1 MICVTRFKLL
11 LSSAVLAWS
20 QSADAQN
27 YSSHALRLI
36 VPLAEADA
44 PGLVSRRPVRGQ
56 GAQAAGYYKVADGA
70 TQYPTKSI
78 RLIVPLAPGGGNDG
92 AARIVGHR
100 LGEALGEQVIIDNR
114 PGGGSI
120 IASELMLKAPPDGH
134 TLYLV
139 STVFTVA
146 PSLHPKLSFDSMRD
160 FAPLTRLTIAPG
172 ALIVHPALPV
182 REVKDLVALAKAR
195 PGHITFGSAGLG
207 TGSHLGGEL
216 FNLLAGI
223 KLLHVPYKGSALAT
237 TSVLSG
243 ETAVAFT
250 NPFAS
255 LPHIKS
261 GRLRMV
267 AVTTAQRWPLLPA
280 IPTIA
285 ESGVPG
291 YEILIWNG
299 LVVHAATP
307 PAIVARLHREL
318 ARILAAPALS
328 ELLATDGS
336 RVMVESP
343 AAFGTFL
350 KNEIAKWHRV
360 VREAGITASQIKKVI
375 HRQGRQGRSEASPCF
390 ALVFPLRPLRYKIG

>member
-1 MICVTRFKLL
+1 M
-11 LSSAVLAWS
+11 AVLLVAS
-20 QSADAQN
+20 TAFAQN
-27 YSSHALRLI
+27 FPNH
-36 VPLAEADA
+36 PL
-44 PGLVSRRPVRGQ
+44 
-56 GAQAAGYYKVADGA
+56 
-70 TQYPTKSI
+70 

-100 LGEALGEQVIIDNR
+100 LGEALGEQVIVDNR

-120 IASELMLKAPPDGH
+120 IASELTLKAPPDGH
-134 TLYLV
+134 TLYLI

-146 PSLHPKLSFDSMRD
+146 PSLQVKLSFDPLRD

-172 ALIVHPALPV
+172 ALIVHPSLPV
-182 REVKDLVALAKAR
+182 YKVRDLVSLAKAK
-195 PGHITFGSAGLG
+195 PGQIAFGSAGLG

-216 FNLLAGI
+216 FNLLAGV

-250 NPFAS
+250 NPFS
-255 LPHIKS
+255 GLPHIKA

-267 AVTTAQRWPLLPA
+267 AVSTANRWPLLPEV
-280 IPTIA
+280 PTIA

-299 LVVHAATP
+299 LVAHAATP

-318 ARILAAPALS
+318 TRILGAPELGT
-328 ELLATDGS
+328 LLATDGS
-336 RVMVESP
+336 RVYVESP
-343 AAFGTFL
+343 SAFAAFL
-350 KNEIAKWHRV
+350 KAEIAKWSRV
-360 VREAGITASQIKKVI
+360 VREAGITA
-375 HRQGRQGRSEASPCF
+375 G
-390 ALVFPLRPLRYKIG
+390 

>member
-1 MICVTRFKLL
+1 M
-11 LSSAVLAWS
+11 AVLLVAS
-20 QSADAQN
+20 TAFAQN
-27 YSSHALRLI
+27 FPNH
-36 VPLAEADA
+36 PL
-44 PGLVSRRPVRGQ
+44 
-56 GAQAAGYYKVADGA
+56 
-70 TQYPTKSI
+70 

-100 LGEALGEQVIIDNR
+100 LGEALGEQVIVDNR

-120 IASELMLKAPPDGH
+120 IASELTLKAPPDGH

-146 PSLHPKLSFDSMRD
+146 PSLQVKLSFDPLRD

-172 ALIVHPALPV
+172 ALIVHPSLPV
-182 REVKDLVALAKAR
+182 YKVRDLVSLAKAK
-195 PGHITFGSAGLG
+195 PGQIAFGSAGLG

-216 FNLLAGI
+216 FNLLAGV

-250 NPFAS
+250 NPFS
-255 LPHIKS
+255 GLPHIKA

-267 AVTTAQRWPLLPA
+267 AVSTANRWPLLPEV
-280 IPTIA
+280 PTIA

-299 LVVHAATP
+299 LVAHAATP
-307 PAIVARLHREL
+307 SAIVARLHREL
-318 ARILAAPALS
+318 TRILGAPELGT
-328 ELLATDGS
+328 LLATDGS
-336 RVMVESP
+336 RVYVESP
-343 AAFGTFL
+343 SAFAAFL
-350 KNEIAKWHRV
+350 KAEIAKWSRV
-360 VREAGITASQIKKVI
+360 VREAGITA
-375 HRQGRQGRSEASPCF
+375 G
-390 ALVFPLRPLRYKIG
+390 

>member
-1 MICVTRFKLL
+1 VTGAARISLL
-11 LSSAVLAWS
+11 IAVVAIMCC
-20 QSADAQN
+20 QAATAQN
-27 YSSHALRLI
+27 YPSHAM
-36 VPLAEADA
+36 
-44 PGLVSRRPVRGQ
+44 
-56 GAQAAGYYKVADGA
+56 
-70 TQYPTKSI
+70 

-100 LGEALGEQVIIDNR
+100 LGEALGEQVVVDNR
-114 PGGGSI
+114 PGGGSL

-146 PSLHPKLSFDSMRD
+146 PSLHAKLSFDPLRD

-172 ALIVHPALPV
+172 ALIVHPSLPV
-182 REVKDLVALAKAR
+182 HGVKDLMALAKTR
-195 PGHITFGSAGLG
+195 PGQIAFGSAGLG

-216 FNLLAGI
+216 FNMLAGV
-223 KLLHVPYKGSALAT
+223 KLLHVPYKGSAFAIS
-237 TSVLSG
+237 SVLSG

-250 NPFAS
+250 NPYSA
-255 LPHIKS
+255 LQHIKV

-267 AVTTAQRWPLLPA
+267 AVTTAERWPLLPGV
-280 IPTIA
+280 PTIA

-307 PAIVARLHREL
+307 PAIVARLNREL

-343 AAFGTFL
+343 AAFGAFL
-350 KNEIAKWHRV
+350 KSEIAKWGRV
-360 VREAGITASQIKKVI
+360 VREAGITA
-375 HRQGRQGRSEASPCF
+375 G
-390 ALVFPLRPLRYKIG
+390 